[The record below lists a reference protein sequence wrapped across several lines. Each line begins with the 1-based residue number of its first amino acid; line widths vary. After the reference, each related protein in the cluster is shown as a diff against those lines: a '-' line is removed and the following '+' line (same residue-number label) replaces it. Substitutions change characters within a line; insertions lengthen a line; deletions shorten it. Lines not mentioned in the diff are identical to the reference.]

1 MPRAARAFPQ
11 LPDPVPGVTGKVR
24 ELARLLTQFHSTRAC
39 FSCRSEDSTADHAER
54 RPAAQGRDL
63 PAATMRIAERIGEHR
78 AQALARQ
85 EKSSGRWS
93 QTLENLNAINRV
105 VDMPVLR
112 PLIGW
117 TRKR

>member
-1 MPRAARAFPQ
+1 
-11 LPDPVPGVTGKVR
+11 
-24 ELARLLTQFHSTRAC
+24 
-39 FSCRSEDSTADHAER
+39 
-54 RPAAQGRDL
+54 
-63 PAATMRIAERIGEHR
+63 MRIAERIGEHR